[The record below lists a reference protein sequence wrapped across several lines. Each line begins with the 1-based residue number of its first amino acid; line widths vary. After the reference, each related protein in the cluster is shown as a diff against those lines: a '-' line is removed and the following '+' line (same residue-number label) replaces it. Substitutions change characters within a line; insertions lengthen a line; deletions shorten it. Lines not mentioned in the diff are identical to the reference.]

1 MTRYRTKPTV
11 IEAVQWT
18 GDNWEAVEKFAG
30 ECVRRSSPGG
40 NHITDVYDYLHTAWI
55 RFVAG
60 DWIIKGTK
68 GEHYPCDPDVFR
80 AKYEAEA
87 VKA

>member
-40 NHITDVYDYLHTAWI
+40 NPITDVYDYLHTAWI
-55 RFVAG
+55 PFGVG
-60 DWIIKGTK
+60 DWIIQGRKS
-68 GEHYPCDPDVFR
+68 EYYPCRDDVFQ
-80 AKYEAEA
+80 AKYEPEA